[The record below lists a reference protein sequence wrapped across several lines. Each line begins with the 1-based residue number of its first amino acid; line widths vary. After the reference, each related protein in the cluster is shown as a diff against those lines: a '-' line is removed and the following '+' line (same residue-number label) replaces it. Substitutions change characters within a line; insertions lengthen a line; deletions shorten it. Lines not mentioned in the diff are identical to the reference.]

1 VAALVVLF
9 LVAGAL
15 VVIPILAFKLL
26 FGLVLL
32 PFRILG
38 ALFSVVFALFGGL
51 LKLLTSGAVFLG
63 VLLALAVSLVLLPL
77 LPFVLLGGVIWL
89 MVKAFEPRHALRS

>member
-1 VAALVVLF
+1 VEALVVLF
-9 LVAGAL
+9 LVAGAI

-26 FGLVLL
+26 CGLIFL

-38 ALFSVVFALFGGL
+38 ALFSVVFGLFGGL
-51 LKLLTSGAVFLG
+51 LKLLFSGAVFLG
-63 VLLALAVSLVLLPL
+63 VVLVLALSVVLLPL

-89 MVKAFEPRHALRS
+89 MVKAFEPRPAFRP

>member
-1 VAALVVLF
+1 MEALVVLL

-15 VVIPILAFKLL
+15 VVIPILALKLL

-38 ALFSVVFALFGGL
+38 ALFSVAFGLFGGL
-51 LKLLTSGAVFLG
+51 LKLLVSGAVFLG
-63 VLLALAVSLVLLPL
+63 VLLALALSVVLLPL

-89 MVKAFEPRHALRS
+89 MVKAFEPRPAYRS